1 MGASADPDD
10 ELFTRQRPRLF
21 GVAYRM
27 LGSRS
32 DAEDVLQDAWLRW
45 HGQDK
50 QQLESAEAWLVT
62 VVTRLCIDRLRQAQ
76 QERLSYVGHWLPEPL
91 VDLADAGP
99 EIDLFGHAMLAPS
112 PEALLEQHSDV
123 SFAYLLLLER
133 LKPEERAA
141 FLLREV
147 FDNDY
152 PDIAAILQKSEAGCR
167 QLVHRARER
176 LEKHEADDQRGVAP
190 RKPLRAASSPASN
203 PISREAHHT
212 LLQKFMQ
219 AVQSGEREAMLGLL
233 AEDARLI
240 GDGGG
245 KVSSFPH
252 PLFSGARISWLYY
265 ANRRRFGERIAYR
278 AAWINGSPGLLRYV
292 DGKLES
298 AQVLETDN
306 GLIAEI
312 YVVRNPDKL
321 AAIARQTLSLPAP

>member
-1 MGASADPDD
+1 MSASAKADD
-10 ELFTRQRPRLF
+10 TDAFTRHRPRLF

-32 DAEDVLQDAWLRW
+32 DAEDVLQDAWLR
-45 HGQDK
+45 
-50 QQLESAEAWLVT
+50 
-62 VVTRLCIDRLRQAQ
+62 CQAQ

-91 VDLADAGP
+91 VDLAEAGP

-112 PEALLEQHSDV
+112 PETLLEQHSDL

-152 PDIAAILQKSEAGCR
+152 PDIAAILQKSEASCR

-176 LEKHEADDQRGVAP
+176 LASLEEADRSDKRSLAP
-190 RKPLRAASSPASN
+190 RKPLRAASSPV
-203 PISREAHHT
+203 SREAHTT

-245 KVSSFPH
+245 KVASFPH
-252 PLFSGARISWLYY
+252 PLFSGQRISWLYY
-265 ANRRRFGERIAYR
+265 ANIRRFGERIAYR

-292 DGKLES
+292 DDKLES
-298 AQVLETDN
+298 AQVLETEN

-321 AAIARQTLSLPAP
+321 AAIARQTLAP

>member
-1 MGASADPDD
+1 MGAGSDD
-10 ELFTRQRPRLF
+10 LDLFSRHRPRLF

-45 HGQDK
+45 HGQDT
-50 QQLESAEAWLVT
+50 QALESAEAWLVT

-76 QERLSYVGHWLPEPL
+76 QERLSYVGYWLPEPL
-91 VDLADAGP
+91 VDLAEAGP
-99 EIDLFGHAMLAPS
+99 GIDLSGDALLAPS

-152 PDIAAILQKSEAGCR
+152 PDIAAILQKSEASCR

-176 LEKHEADDQRGVAP
+176 LARHEEAGKRSAAP
-190 RKPLRAASSPASN
+190 RKPLRAASAPV
-203 PISREAHHT
+203 SRETHDA

-219 AVQSGEREAMLGLL
+219 AVQSGEREAMLSLL

-265 ANRRRFGERIAYR
+265 ANIRRFGQRIAYR
-278 AAWINGSPGLLRYV
+278 AAWINRSPGLLRYV

-298 AQVLETDN
+298 AQVLETEN

-321 AAIARQTLSLPAP
+321 AAIARQTLLP

>member
-1 MGASADPDD
+1 MSASADTD
-10 ELFTRQRPRLF
+10 LFTRHRPRLF

-45 HGQDK
+45 HGQDV
-50 QQLESAEAWLVT
+50 QALESAEAWLVT
-62 VVTRLCIDRLRQAQ
+62 VVTRLCIDRLRQAR
-76 QERLSYVGHWLPEPL
+76 QERLSYVGNWLPEPL
-91 VDLADAGP
+91 VDLAEAAP

-152 PDIAAILQKSEAGCR
+152 PDIAAILQKSEAACR

-176 LEKHEADDQRGVAP
+176 LARLEQVDPRSAAP
-190 RKPLRAASSPASN
+190 RTPLPAAASTV
-203 PISREAHHT
+203 SREAHNT
-212 LLQKFMQ
+212 LLQKFMH

-252 PLFSGARISWLYY
+252 PLFSGQRISWLYY
-265 ANRRRFGERIAYR
+265 ANIRRFGARIAYR

-292 DGKLES
+292 DGRLES
-298 AQVLETDN
+298 AQVLETED
-306 GLIAEI
+306 GLIREI

-321 AAIARQTLSLPAP
+321 AAIARQTLAA

>member
-1 MGASADPDD
+1 MTTGADLD
-10 ELFTRQRPRLF
+10 EFTRHRARLF

-27 LGSRS
+27 LGTRS

-45 HGQDK
+45 DAQDK
-50 QQLESAEAWLVT
+50 DQLQSAQAWLVT
-62 VVTRLCIDRLRQAQ
+62 VVTRLCIDRLRQLR
-76 QERLSYVGHWLPEPL
+76 QERASYIGDWLPEPL
-91 VDLADAGP
+91 VEVGDHGAA
-99 EIDLFGHAMLAPS
+99 IDITTGAPRLAPS
-112 PEALLEQHSDV
+112 PESLLEQRSDV

-152 PDIAAILQKSEAGCR
+152 PEIAVTLQRSQASCR

-176 LEKHEADDQRGVAP
+176 LAQYGDARVGGA
-190 RKPLRAASSPASN
+190 RRPLHAASAQVSRQTQQDLLDRFMAAAQSGQ
-203 PISREAHHT
+203 REA
-212 LLQKFMQ
+212 L
-219 AVQSGEREAMLGLL
+219 LGLL

-245 KVSSFPH
+245 KITSFPH
-252 PLFSGARISWLYY
+252 PLAGSERISWLYY
-265 ANRRRFGERIAYR
+265 ANMRRLGQRIVYR
-278 AAWINGSPGLLRYV
+278 AAHINGGPGLLRYV

-298 AQVLETDN
+298 AQVLETD
-306 GLIAEI
+306 GERIVEI

-321 AAIARQTLSLPAP
+321 AAIAHQTLA

>member
-1 MGASADPDD
+1 MAGDHDPDSD
-10 ELFTRQRPRLF
+10 LFARHRARLF

-27 LGSRS
+27 LGTRS

-45 HGQDK
+45 HAQDP
-50 QQLESAEAWLVT
+50 QALASAEAWLVT
-62 VVTRLCIDRLRQAQ
+62 VVTRLCIDRLRQLQ
-76 QERLSYVGHWLPEPL
+76 QERQHYVGHWLPEPL
-91 VDLADAGP
+91 VDLSENGP
-99 EIDLFGHAMLAPS
+99 EIDLFGQARLAPS
-112 PEALLEQHSDV
+112 PETLLEQHSDV

-152 PDIAAILQKSEAGCR
+152 PDIAAILQKSEASCR

-176 LEKHEADDQRGVAP
+176 LAQHDAATSASAAP
-190 RKPLRAASSPASN
+190 RKPLHAASSPVTRQTHA
-203 PISREAHHT
+203 
-212 LLQKFMQ
+212 LLLEKFMQ
-219 AVQSGEREAMLGLL
+219 AVQSGQREAMLGLL

-252 PLFSGARISWLYY
+252 PLLGGERITWLYY
-265 ANRRRFGERIAYR
+265 ANLRRFGERIRYR
-278 AAWINGSPGLLRYV
+278 AAWINGSPGLLRYI
-292 DGKLES
+292 DDMLES
-298 AQVLETDN
+298 AQVLETED
-306 GLIAEI
+306 GRIREI

-321 AAIARQTLSLPAP
+321 KAIAQSMADGG

>member
-1 MGASADPDD
+1 MTDD
-10 ELFTRQRPRLF
+10 LDIFTRHRPRLF

-27 LGSRS
+27 LASRS
-32 DAEDVLQDAWLRW
+32 DADDVLQDAWLRW
-45 HGQDK
+45 HAQDR

-62 VVTRLCIDRLRQAQ
+62 VVTRLCIDRLRQLQ
-76 QERLSYVGHWLPEPL
+76 QERQHYIGHWLPEPL
-91 VDLADAGP
+91 VDLAEPAA
-99 EIDLFGHAMLAPS
+99 EIDLYGQASLAPS

-152 PDIAAILQKSEAGCR
+152 PDIAAILQKSEASCR

-176 LEKHEADDQRGVAP
+176 LSRHDAKSAGAP
-190 RKPLRAASSPASN
+190 GSVTPRTTLRAASSPVT
-203 PISREAHHT
+203 RETHA
-212 LLQKFMQ
+212 LLLEKFMQ
-219 AVQSGEREAMLGLL
+219 AVQSGQRDAMLGLL

-245 KVSSFPH
+245 KVASFPH
-252 PLFSGARISWLYY
+252 PLAGAERISWLYY
-265 ANRRRFGERIAYR
+265 ANLRRFGERIAYR
-278 AAWINGSPGLLRYV
+278 AASVNGTPGLLRYV
-292 DGKLES
+292 DGTLES
-298 AQVLETDN
+298 AQVLETE
-306 GLIAEI
+306 GGRIREI

-321 AAIARQTLSLPAP
+321 AAIARQQLDPA

>member
-1 MGASADPDD
+1 MSASAHTDATGATDI
-10 ELFTRQRPRLF
+10 FTRHRPRLF

-32 DAEDVLQDAWLRW
+32 DADDVLQDAWLRW
-45 HGQDK
+45 HGQDV
-50 QQLESAEAWLVT
+50 QALQSAEAWLVT

-76 QERLSYVGHWLPEPL
+76 QERQSYVGHWLPEPL
-91 VDLADAGP
+91 VDLADTAP
-99 EIDLFGHAMLAPS
+99 DIDLFGHALLAPS

-176 LEKHEADDQRGVAP
+176 LARLEQSDQRSAAP
-190 RKPLRAASSPASN
+190 RKPLPAASSTV
-203 PISREAHHT
+203 SREAHNT

-245 KVSSFPH
+245 KVASFPH
-252 PLFSGARISWLYY
+252 PLFSGQRISWLYY
-265 ANRRRFGERIAYR
+265 ANIRRFGERIAYR
-278 AAWINGSPGLLRYV
+278 PAWINGSPGLLRYV

-298 AQVLETDN
+298 AQVLETEN

-321 AAIARQTLSLPAP
+321 AAIARQTLPPA

>member
-1 MGASADPDD
+1 MSADAGGIDI
-10 ELFTRQRPRLF
+10 FSRHRPRLF

-32 DAEDVLQDAWLRW
+32 DADDVLQDAWLRW
-45 HGQDK
+45 HNQDAAA
-50 QQLESAEAWLVT
+50 LDSPEAWLVT

-91 VDLADAGP
+91 VDLAEAGP
-99 EIDLFGHAMLAPS
+99 DIDLFGHAMLAPS
-112 PEALLEQHSDV
+112 PESLLEQHSDV

-176 LEKHEADDQRGVAP
+176 LARQEDAGPRSATP
-190 RKPLRAASSPASN
+190 RKALRAASSSPNAV
-203 PISREAHHT
+203 SREAHHT

-219 AVQSGEREAMLGLL
+219 AVQSGEREAMLSLL

-252 PLFSGARISWLYY
+252 PLFSGQRISWLYY
-265 ANRRRFGERIAYR
+265 ANMRRFGQRIAYR

-298 AQVLETDN
+298 AQVLETEN

-321 AAIARQTLSLPAP
+321 AAIARQTLAA

>member
-1 MGASADPDD
+1 MVASADT
-10 ELFTRQRPRLF
+10 EIFTKHRPRLF

-32 DAEDVLQDAWLRW
+32 DADDVLQDAWLRW
-45 HGQDK
+45 HGQDTAV
-50 QQLESAEAWLVT
+50 LASAEAWLVT
-62 VVTRLCIDRLRQAQ
+62 VVTRLCIDRLRQVQ

-91 VDLADAGP
+91 VDLADAAP
-99 EIDLFGHAMLAPS
+99 EIDLFGSAMLAPS

-176 LEKHEADDQRGVAP
+176 LARHEETGKRSATP
-190 RKPLRAASSPASN
+190 RKPLRAASSPV
-203 PISREAHHT
+203 SREAHDT

-245 KVSSFPH
+245 KVASFPH

-265 ANRRRFGERIAYR
+265 ANIRRFGERIAYR

-306 GLIAEI
+306 GLISEI

-321 AAIARQTLSLPAP
+321 AAIVRQTLAA

>member
-1 MGASADPDD
+1 MSARADIDV
-10 ELFTRQRPRLF
+10 FTHHRPRLF

-27 LGSRS
+27 LGARS

-45 HGQDK
+45 HGRDTQA
-50 QQLESAEAWLVT
+50 LESTEAWLIT

-91 VDLADAGP
+91 VDVTDATAA
-99 EIDLFGHAMLAPS
+99 IDLSGDAMLAPS
-112 PEALLEQHSDV
+112 PETLLEQHSNV

-152 PDIAAILQKSEAGCR
+152 PDIAAILQKSEVSCR

-176 LEKHEADDQRGVAP
+176 LARHEEADKRGATP
-190 RKPLRAASSPASN
+190 RKPLRTAAAPV
-203 PISREAHHT
+203 SRETHEV

-252 PLFSGARISWLYY
+252 PLFSGARIAWLYY
-265 ANRRRFGERIAYR
+265 ANIRRFGKRITYR
-278 AAWINGSPGLLRYV
+278 TAWINGGPGLLRYV

-298 AQVLETDN
+298 AQVLETEN
-306 GLIAEI
+306 GLITEI

-321 AAIARQTLSLPAP
+321 AAIARQTLVL

>member
-1 MGASADPDD
+1 MSASAKADD
-10 ELFTRQRPRLF
+10 TDAFTRHRPRLF

-45 HGQDK
+45 HGRDAQALD
-50 QQLESAEAWLVT
+50 SAEAWLVT

-91 VDLADAGP
+91 VDLAEAGP

-112 PEALLEQHSDV
+112 PETLLEQHSDL

-152 PDIAAILQKSEAGCR
+152 PDIAAILQKSEASCR

-176 LEKHEADDQRGVAP
+176 LASLEEADRSDKRSPAP
-190 RKPLRAASSPASN
+190 RKPLRAASSPV
-203 PISREAHHT
+203 SREAHTT

-245 KVSSFPH
+245 KVASFPH
-252 PLFSGARISWLYY
+252 PLFSGQRISWLYY
-265 ANRRRFGERIAYR
+265 ANIRRFGERIAYR

-292 DGKLES
+292 DDKLES
-298 AQVLETDN
+298 AQVLETEN

-321 AAIARQTLSLPAP
+321 AAIARQTLAT

>member
-1 MGASADPDD
+1 MGAGADID
-10 ELFTRQRPRLF
+10 LFTRHRPRLF

-45 HGQDK
+45 HGQD
-50 QQLESAEAWLVT
+50 SAALDSTEAWLVT

-76 QERLSYVGHWLPEPL
+76 QERLSYTGHWLPEPL
-91 VDLADAGP
+91 VDLTDAAP
-99 EIDLFGHAMLAPS
+99 EIDLYGAALLAPS
-112 PEALLEQHSDV
+112 PETLLEQHSDV

-152 PDIAAILQKSEAGCR
+152 PDIAAILQKSEAACR
-167 QLVHRARER
+167 QLVHRARDR
-176 LEKHEADDQRGVAP
+176 LARHEEQDKRGAAP
-190 RKPLRAASSPASN
+190 RRPLRAASSP
-203 PISREAHHT
+203 ISREAHDT
-212 LLQKFMQ
+212 LLQKFMH

-245 KVSSFPH
+245 KVASFPH

-265 ANRRRFGERIAYR
+265 ANIRRFGERIAYR
-278 AAWINGSPGLLRYV
+278 PAWINGSPGLLRYI
-292 DGKLES
+292 DDKLES
-298 AQVLETDN
+298 AQVLETDG
-306 GLIAEI
+306 GLIREI

-321 AAIARQTLSLPAP
+321 AAIARQTLAAS